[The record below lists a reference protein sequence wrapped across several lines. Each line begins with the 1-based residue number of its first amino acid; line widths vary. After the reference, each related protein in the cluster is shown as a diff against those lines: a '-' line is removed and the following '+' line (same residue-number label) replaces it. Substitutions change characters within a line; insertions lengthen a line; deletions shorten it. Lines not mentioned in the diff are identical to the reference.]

1 MNLVAFSVKSKGARN
16 FARRLWTVF
25 SRFGFGEER
34 SRRCLDSIVSAV
46 AAHGAAPTFFIPA
59 VVLDRHPTLLAELT
73 QHGCEVGIHG
83 YVHNDYRGLDADT
96 QCAQVRRAM
105 TLFQRAGV
113 PFSGFRNPY
122 LGWTPESPAVF
133 AALGLTYDSNE
144 AVIHEVLDMAALSEQ
159 QRDGLARS
167 LVLFQ
172 AIPYGAYTLRPH
184 LEQGIVRIPT
194 SIPDDEML
202 FDRLRLDAATIGGLW
217 SEVMRR
223 VYSAGGIYVLNL
235 HPERGIL
242 CRPALDALLAT
253 AAQQERPVW
262 ITRLDEVAAW
272 WRERRGFH
280 LVVTPDT
287 AATNDHPGRWRVQA
301 QCAQRATLLA
311 RHVRVVE
318 GAKAEPWYGP
328 DTRLTGHQCIVES
341 ERCPIVALSVRTA
354 DDVAAFL
361 EEHGFPYTRTDPGQA
376 ERFALFLDL
385 PDGLGSTR
393 EEQIAARS
401 ALLRQLLE
409 LDAPLVYFGC
419 WPDGARSALSI
430 TGDIDSLTIQDF
442 FLRIREVAQQ
452 RGYSPAREAQA
463 EETLD
468 TPLPDRE
475 PMPLASHNGGSTR

>member
-1 MNLVAFSVKSKGARN
+1 MAAV
-16 FARRLWTVF
+16 ARR
-25 SRFGFGEER
+25 
-34 SRRCLDSIVSAV
+34 
-46 AAHGAAPTFFIPA
+46 
-59 VVLDRHPTLLAELT
+59 
-73 QHGCEVGIHG
+73 GCEIGIHG
-83 YVHNDYRGLDADT
+83 YVHNDYRGLDAES
-96 QCAQVRRAM
+96 QYAHVRRAM
-105 TLFQRAGV
+105 AVFERAAIPFQ
-113 PFSGFRNPY
+113 GFRNPY

-144 AVIHEVLDMAALSEQ
+144 AVIHDVLDTAALDEQ

-172 AIPYGAYTLRPH
+172 AIPYSAYTLHPH

-223 VYSAGGIYVLNL
+223 VYGAGGIYVLNL

-253 AAQQERPVW
+253 AAGQERPVW

-272 WRERRGFH
+272 WRERMGFR
-280 LVVTPDT
+280 LAVTP
-287 AATNDHPGRWRVQA
+287 AGPATDGRPSRWRVQA
-301 QCAQRATLLA
+301 QCTQRATLLA

-318 GAKAEPWYGP
+318 GAQAEPWFGP
-328 DTRLTGHQCIVES
+328 DARLTGLMGHECIVEA
-341 ERCPIVALSVRTA
+341 ERCPIVALSARTA

-361 EEHGFPYTRTDPGQA
+361 EEQGFPYTRAEHGQA

-385 PDGLGSTR
+385 PDGLGPTGSTR
-393 EEQIAARS
+393 EEQIARCS
-401 ALLRQLLE
+401 ALLQQLLE

-419 WPDGARSALSI
+419 WPDGARAGLSI

-452 RGYSPAREAQA
+452 RGGSPVRGTS
-463 EETLD
+463 EEQTASEVA
-468 TPLPDRE
+468 TAPERE
-475 PMPLASHNGGSTR
+475 PVPLAGHMGEDAR